1 MEQRLFLIACV
12 MYVFT
17 LITRYLNKKEA
28 LKTPWR
34 FAIWHSAFLVCILVC
49 AWYVISFILSN
60 GMGGEAIPAGK
71 QALVYLFIL
80 AAAFYGLKSGYEAKK
95 EKKDKIQKADLD
107 WANTVYFAGFVASFV
122 MFFFIQAFK
131 IPSASMRDT
140 LLEGDHL
147 FVNKAVYGFRIP
159 LTDIRFGQYKP
170 IERGDIVIFSFPA
183 KHKYQINCGG
193 YQYGK
198 DYVKRVI
205 GLPGDKVEILG
216 ILGNGFPVEAARPGM
231 RAVLMGGGIGVPPI
245 LQLAKELD
253 CDKTVVVGYRDSQC
267 FLREDFEK
275 YAKTVIATEDGSV
288 GTKGNVMD
296 ALKASG
302 IEPDILYACGPM
314 PMLKAIRSYALEK
327 GILAYIS
334 LEERMACGVGA
345 CLGCVCK
352 TTAVDHHSHVHNA
365 RICTDG
371 PVFEAREVEI

>member
-34 FAIWHSAFLVCILVC
+34 FAIWHSAFWVCILGC

-205 GLPGDKVEILG
+205 GLPGDKVEIRQGHVWL
-216 ILGNGFPVEAARPGM
+216 NDKEMPVQP
-231 RAVLMGGGIGVPPI
+231 
-245 LQLAKELD
+245 
-253 CDKTVVVGYRDSQC
+253 Y
-267 FLREDFEK
+267 EK
-275 YAKTVIATEDGSV
+275 YQDVERV
-288 GTKGNVMD
+288 Q
-296 ALKASG
+296 
-302 IEPDILYACGPM
+302 PDDEYDVE
-314 PMLKAIRSYALEK
+314 SYQLVWETHQLDSELGLE
-327 GILAYIS
+327 L
-334 LEERMACGVGA
+334 RDNM
-345 CLGCVCK
+345 
-352 TTAVDHHSHVHNA
+352 
-365 RICTDG
+365 G
-371 PVFEAREVEI
+371 PVIVPENSYFVMGDNRDDSCFWGPVPRENIKGKAWFIHWPVSRWRMIK